1 MKNVQKQVPSLM
13 IIIALVGFPQISE
26 SIFTPVLPDL
36 SANLNVADRTGQLV
50 MSTYFIAFAVGVLF
64 WCKRSDTKG
73 RKPAMLEGLLVYLV
87 GNVGLFFAPNF
98 LAIIFF
104 RLIQSF
110 GASVGSVVTQ
120 TIMRESFSGSKGAKV
135 FANVGAALALSPAIG
150 PLLGGYAQTYF
161 GYRSVFGVLIAIA
174 VSLIIYTGARLP
186 ETNPAIG
193 VKGPKISLI
202 AVVRRLFTDRN
213 VLAYG
218 LLISGINGILFSF
231 YAEAPFIFIDH
242 FRFSPVQ
249 YGIIGIIIALSSIIG
264 AIMVNRLVLIWSP
277 TKIIKLGL
285 IFSLLGGLFMFLT
298 VLQDSVIGFITGTF
312 IVFLGLYTVLSLPL
326 NLALVGYE
334 KIIGVASGIFSFAYY
349 LVISFLTYLISVFH
363 TGWVGIL
370 PIYIFIVVGIMT
382 LVYWLRFNNQ

>member
-26 SIFTPVLPDL
+26 SIFTPVLPAL

-64 WCKRSDTKG
+64 WGKRSDVKG

-98 LAIIFF
+98 IVMIFF

-202 AVVRRLFTDRN
+202 AVVRRLFTDHN

-264 AIMVNRLVLIWSP
+264 AIMVNKLVLIWSP

-285 IFSLLGGLFMFLT
+285 IFSLFGGLFMFLT

-312 IVFLGLYTVLSLPL
+312 IVFLGLYTVLPLSL

-370 PIYIFIVVGIMT
+370 PIYIFIVVGIMS
-382 LVYWLRFNNQ
+382 LVYWFSFNKQ

>member
-26 SIFTPVLPDL
+26 SIFTPVLPAL

-50 MSTYFIAFAVGVLF
+50 MSTYFVAFAAGVLF
-64 WCKRSDTKG
+64 WGKRSDVKG

-98 LAIIFF
+98 IVMISF

-202 AVVRRLFTDRN
+202 AVVRRLFTDHN

-218 LLISGINGILFSF
+218 L
-231 YAEAPFIFIDH
+231 
-242 FRFSPVQ
+242 
-249 YGIIGIIIALSSIIG
+249 
-264 AIMVNRLVLIWSP
+264 
-277 TKIIKLGL
+277 
-285 IFSLLGGLFMFLT
+285 
-298 VLQDSVIGFITGTF
+298 
-312 IVFLGLYTVLSLPL
+312 
-326 NLALVGYE
+326 
-334 KIIGVASGIFSFAYY
+334 
-349 LVISFLTYLISVFH
+349 
-363 TGWVGIL
+363 
-370 PIYIFIVVGIMT
+370 
-382 LVYWLRFNNQ
+382 